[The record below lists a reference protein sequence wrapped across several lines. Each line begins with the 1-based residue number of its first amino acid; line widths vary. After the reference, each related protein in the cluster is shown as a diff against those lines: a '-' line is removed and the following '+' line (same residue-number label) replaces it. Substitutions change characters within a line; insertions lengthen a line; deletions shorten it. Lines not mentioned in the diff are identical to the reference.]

1 MEERSVGTEEQVMS
15 WLFEAMDGLS
25 MQGMKCEMTLFLPAP
40 EDSPALGQPAVRA
53 GEDIF
58 TVTPLEADD
67 NDIFI
72 FSIISGGPGQE
83 EKTAFRLWEFP
94 WAGAEID
101 IEELMQII
109 TLFDKAWSNEIFEI
123 DTEEIPEDIYRMP
136 RINGLYACL
145 AEIGAEPELTG
156 SNEGG
161 SVRIN
166 DGKIT
171 IELSYLR
178 TVFPETWILVLKCAE
193 ENGKSITLRIPE
205 YGGLKAPEEYGR
217 LLEAAEILNSGS
229 MMESKL

>member
-1 MEERSVGTEEQVMS
+1 MEER
-15 WLFEAMDGLS
+15 
-25 MQGMKCEMTLFLPAP
+25 C
-40 EDSPALGQPAVRA
+40 A

-94 WAGAEID
+94 RA
-101 IEELMQII
+101 
-109 TLFDKAWSNEIFEI
+109 
-123 DTEEIPEDIYRMP
+123 
-136 RINGLYACL
+136 
-145 AEIGAEPELTG
+145 GAEPELTG
-156 SNEGG
+156 SNEGE

-217 LLEAAEILNSGS
+217 LLEAAEILNSDS
-229 MMESKL
+229 MKE

>member
-1 MEERSVGTEEQVMS
+1 MEER
-15 WLFEAMDGLS
+15 
-25 MQGMKCEMTLFLPAP
+25 C
-40 EDSPALGQPAVRA
+40 A

-94 WAGAEID
+94 RA
-101 IEELMQII
+101 
-109 TLFDKAWSNEIFEI
+109 
-123 DTEEIPEDIYRMP
+123 
-136 RINGLYACL
+136 
-145 AEIGAEPELTG
+145 GAEPELTG
-156 SNEGG
+156 SNEGE

-229 MMESKL
+229 MKE